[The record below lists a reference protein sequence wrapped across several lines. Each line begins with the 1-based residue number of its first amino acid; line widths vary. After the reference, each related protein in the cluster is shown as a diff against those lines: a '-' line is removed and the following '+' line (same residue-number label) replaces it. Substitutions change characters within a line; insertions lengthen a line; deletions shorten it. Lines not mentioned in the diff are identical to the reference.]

1 MVKAWGQGSIF
12 HFGRVIV
19 AGLGNKRPFHLQM
32 IEPSLLMSHLLGDG
46 GILDGT
52 FKRIT
57 VMTVNG
63 ASYKNRE
70 KRN

>member
-1 MVKAWGQGSIF
+1 M
-12 HFGRVIV
+12 